1 MGRRIRNY
9 LKYLAGLDVS
19 ELSAGELK
27 RIREEMLVQIGFF
40 QHERFI
46 HLVVTVTFAM
56 LTVISLFA
64 AFFGD
69 QISLFALPLLLMVLL
84 VPYINHYYLL
94 ENSVQKMYE
103 YYDLVVQA
111 IYGRDKTVFIN
122 EKKEK

>member
-9 LKYLAGLDVS
+9 LKYLDGLNVN

-27 RIREEMLVQIGFF
+27 SIREEMLVQIGFF

-46 HLVVTVTFAM
+46 HLIVTVTFAM

-64 AFFGD
+64 ALFGD

-111 IYGRDKTVFIN
+111 IYGRDRIVFVN

>member
-9 LKYLAGLDVS
+9 LKYLAGLD
-19 ELSAGELK
+19 LSGLSTGELK
-27 RIREEMLVQIGFF
+27 NIREEMLVQIGFF

-64 AFFGD
+64 ALFGN
-69 QISLFALPLLLMVLL
+69 QLSLFALPLLLMVLL

-103 YYDLVVQA
+103 YYDAVVQA
-111 IYGRDKTVFIN
+111 IYGKTVFIN
-122 EKKEK
+122 EKKER